1 MANTARIATLAT
13 PWGDTFGKD
22 LTPTGNELG
31 GPYNSTASADPLRIL
46 EIDNTGNTSAIS
58 YLRVYNASDAS
69 PGTDKPQ
76 IIIKAPAGKKVTVT
90 IIAAAGSNGV
100 NLSGGYYATTN
111 QTGGFDGTASPAV
124 STPIRFVTG

>member
-90 IIAAAGSNGV
+90 IIAAAGSDGV
-100 NLSGGYYATTN
+100 NLTGGYYATT
-111 QTGGFDGTASPAV
+111 TTVGGFAGTTSPSA